1 MGLANSMLS
10 AGAFGEGVNW
20 AQAQEVGMSLLISP
34 VFGFLCAGMLLL
46 VLKMLVRNPALF
58 TEPEKGR
65 HRRSGFGPSLS
76 SPAPG

>member
-1 MGLANSMLS
+1 MLS
-10 AGAFGEGVNW
+10 GGAFGEGVNW